1 MIANYMHNRQEI
13 FIRRIRRLIQQE
25 NFQKLKNVLKKI
37 PPEEIASNLS
47 SFTDE
52 EKYGIFSLLPSGI
65 AGTVLDETD
74 PGSGKYLIKNIE
86 DSQLAKIISR
96 LPDDEAVDILNELDD
111 ERSQTILSLVKET
124 ENIEKLMTYPPESAG
139 GIMSTD
145 FIVADEAN
153 TVRQVLTKIRKFK
166 WKDPEL
172 FYVIYITDKDGHLQ
186 GIVALPGL
194 LKAKPTESIGKIYKK
209 DPIKVRTY
217 VDQEEV
223 AHIVS
228 LYNLISVPVV
238 DDDEKLVGVIYVED
252 VIDVINEE
260 ATEDIYK
267 MAGANDNELLENS
280 VIRTSRLRLPWL
292 TATLLGSLI
301 SAMIIT
307 FFKPTLEKIIALA
320 AFMPIIAAMGG
331 NVGVQSS
338 SIVIRGL
345 ATGSISFSNL
355 WRVLIKELKV
365 GMTIGL
371 ICGVL
376 IGIIVGIWKSDV
388 KLINL
393 GLAVGIAMCSAMTVA
408 ATMGA
413 LVPILFHKIS
423 IDPAI
428 ATGPFVTTFNDITGY
443 TIYFLV
449 VNILMRF

>member
-111 ERSQTILSLVKET
+111 ERSHIILSLVKET

-145 FIVADEAN
+145 FIVADESN

-186 GIVALPGL
+186 GTVALPGL
-194 LKAKPTESIGKIYKK
+194 LKARPTEIIGKIYKK

-217 VDQEEV
+217 VDQEEA

-228 LYNLISVPVV
+228 LYN
-238 DDDEKLVGVIYVED
+238 
-252 VIDVINEE
+252 
-260 ATEDIYK
+260 
-267 MAGANDNELLENS
+267 
-280 VIRTSRLRLPWL
+280 
-292 TATLLGSLI
+292 
-301 SAMIIT
+301 
-307 FFKPTLEKIIALA
+307 
-320 AFMPIIAAMGG
+320 
-331 NVGVQSS
+331 
-338 SIVIRGL
+338 
-345 ATGSISFSNL
+345 
-355 WRVLIKELKV
+355 
-365 GMTIGL
+365 
-371 ICGVL
+371 
-376 IGIIVGIWKSDV
+376 
-388 KLINL
+388 
-393 GLAVGIAMCSAMTVA
+393 
-408 ATMGA
+408 
-413 LVPILFHKIS
+413 
-423 IDPAI
+423 
-428 ATGPFVTTFNDITGY
+428 
-443 TIYFLV
+443 
-449 VNILMRF
+449 